1 MNQLRHHRQRR
12 YVGSS
17 FATSLDF
24 SPNGR
29 SQILNNQNQQNNNA
43 SANMM
48 NYDSRKS
55 GDKLS
60 NIMRLGIQTG
70 SGSTSLVNP
79 PPSVP

>member
-1 MNQLRHHRQRR
+1 
-12 YVGSS
+12 
-17 FATSLDF
+17 
-24 SPNGR
+24 
-29 SQILNNQNQQNNNA
+29 
-43 SANMM
+43 M